1 MNPLR
6 WMAIKLGAQPW
17 LPRYAGL
24 IVRIDETLQRLS
36 RGRVTIMTTT
46 GLHELVLQVPGRRS
60 GILRTTPLLTVPH
73 GDGWLVVGSNWGAPE
88 PPAWAANLRAAQDP
102 TITYRGRTL
111 AVDARELTGPERDEK
126 WAVAVAAWPNYATY
140 ADRTDRELP
149 LFWLTPR

>member
-111 AVDARELTGPERDEK
+111 AVDARELAGPERDEK
-126 WAVAVAAWPNYATY
+126 WAVAVAGWPNYATY